1 MDDDEQEEEED
12 ERDEGGEGEE
22 EQEGEE
28 GEGEGRF
35 CLGQEHD
42 SRAVR
47 EPEGSEWPPDFQI
60 DHGGAVERAHIKKY
74 KDVPHV
80 YVVLFFHVQGM
91 DYREG

>member
-1 MDDDEQEEEED
+1 MAAEDNDALDQRPAGAPRNVIDVDNNEQEEEED

-22 EQEGEE
+22 EQEEEE

-47 EPEGSEWPPDFQI
+47 ELEGSEWPPAF
-60 DHGGAVERAHIKKY
+60 
-74 KDVPHV
+74 
-80 YVVLFFHVQGM
+80 
-91 DYREG
+91 